1 MRSSLKAAKPGFD
14 KLTETQRS
22 IFCKGTIGQLRDAW
36 EQAIS
41 DYIRP
46 VLERFDNKIKPTSM
60 FKLGIL
66 TEDDVKRVMAAQS
79 RLSEDLHSSAQALN
93 PEAVSL
99 DDLLNEVK
107 ALEDWIQSIRDR
119 QKNAVKPVLN

>member
-1 MRSSLKAAKPGFD
+1 
-14 KLTETQRS
+14 
-22 IFCKGTIGQLRDAW
+22 
-36 EQAIS
+36 
-41 DYIRP
+41 
-46 VLERFDNKIKPTSM
+46 M

-66 TEDDVKRVMAAQS
+66 IEDDVKQVMGAQS

-119 QKNAVKPVLN
+119 QKNAVKPVLS

>member
-1 MRSSLKAAKPGFD
+1 
-14 KLTETQRS
+14 
-22 IFCKGTIGQLRDAW
+22 
-36 EQAIS
+36 
-41 DYIRP
+41 
-46 VLERFDNKIKPTSM
+46 VLERFDNKVKPTSM

-79 RLSEDLHSSAQALN
+79 RLSDDLHSSAQALN